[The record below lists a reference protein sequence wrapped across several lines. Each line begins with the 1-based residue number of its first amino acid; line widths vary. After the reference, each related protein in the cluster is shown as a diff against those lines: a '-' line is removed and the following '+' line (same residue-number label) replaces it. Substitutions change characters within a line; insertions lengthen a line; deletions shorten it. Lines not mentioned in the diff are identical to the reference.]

1 MNWSGFFMALY
12 LAIGSLVAIGMLFSR
27 ILVGR
32 IPDLYPMGATIASL
46 TEGQR
51 ARIGRTR
58 MLALTLLS
66 DLPNVVT
73 WPASYLA
80 FRRRRN
86 LRRIIILRIR
96 WPLDVIESVWLLL
109 ISALIAILI
118 QVSGSDLYLRIA
130 CYAIIVA
137 TIFIPARWIING
149 DNLRREMRR
158 TLRSPIAQFSLI
170 AATNFIAL
178 SIAAAVLLQ
187 VSARSPF
194 RWESVWPEARQ
205 IWAFG
210 SLLAILRARPTGATE
225 IVVAGAGLA
234 VYALLLSQLITP
246 WRFRR
251 TGGDRIEISTRLLL
265 INDNDGAK
273 HWLKSVRTDD
283 PKLLP
288 DLVKAEGM
296 LALRTGDFSLAL
308 QRAQVMASLRRLPAW
323 PEDKNDGRRI
333 LAKWAEFFIRVDYG
347 ELFSRV
353 VSYLIGDGIS
363 DPCLATIVPTLVFFE
378 IGEERHG
385 RMARWMEQGMEQER
399 HQAEAAE
406 NLNANLETFTHEL
419 SAGMTDPPY
428 TLTLA
433 MIEAWRNQ
441 SREAA
446 ARLLRMPRTRRVPNR
461 VVKRILAGHVIV
473 EAVVQEGNLSQ
484 IRKAWVEDIL
494 GLLNEAQEWSIEEFP
509 LWLREWVQDDIK
521 QHLRGRFFWEDKE
534 IASALQELDRFLAG
548 RSDITEVISKTPHPA
563 DFTYRKG
570 TADITRALT
579 AVSLRDPPSTNPNE
593 CRIFDGPVKA
603 HTPDPLPG
611 PRLRTAGHN
620 VPYHAFLYCVRCG
633 RRGRH
638 RDIYVWIHKDAPKS
652 IIATEGRA
660 FLEETLSR
668 GKTPPR
674 IIIDSSGKNVGSHF
688 SSAVGHS

>member
-1 MNWSGFFMALY
+1 MNWSGFFIALY
-12 LAIGSLVAIGMLFSR
+12 LAVGILVTILILFSG
-27 ILVGR
+27 ILIGR
-32 IPDLYPMGATIASL
+32 IPDLYPMGATLVAL
-46 TEGQR
+46 FEGQR

-58 MLALTLLS
+58 MLALRLLS
-66 DLPNVVT
+66 ILPNIVT
-73 WPASYLA
+73 CPASYLA
-80 FRRRRN
+80 FRRSRN
-86 LRRIIILRIR
+86 VKRIVILRLR
-96 WPLDVIESVWLLL
+96 WPLDVIEGIWLLL
-109 ISALIAILI
+109 ISALVAILV
-118 QVSGSDLYLRIA
+118 QASGSDLYLRIA
-130 CYAIIVA
+130 CYAIIIA

-149 DNLRREMRR
+149 ENLRREMRR

-170 AATNFIAL
+170 AVTNFIAL

-187 VSARSPF
+187 VPARSPF
-194 RWESVWPEARQ
+194 RWGSVWPEALQ
-205 IWAFG
+205 IWTFG

-234 VYALLLSQLITP
+234 IYAFLLSQLITP

-265 INDNDGAK
+265 IDDNDRAK
-273 HWLKSVRTDD
+273 HWLKSVPTDD

-288 DLVKAEGM
+288 DLVRAEGM
-296 LALRTGDFSLAL
+296 LALKTGDFSLAL

-353 VSYLIGDGIS
+353 VIYLIRDGVS

-378 IGEERHG
+378 IGEERIG
-385 RMARWMEQGMEQER
+385 RMAKRIEQGMELER
-399 HQAEAAE
+399 HQAEAAG

-446 ARLLRMPRTRRVPNR
+446 ARLLKMPRTRRVPNR

-494 GLLNEAQEWSIEEFP
+494 GGLFRNSGCYAGLIFP
-509 LWLREWVQDDIK
+509 YGV
-521 QHLRGRFFWEDKE
+521 
-534 IASALQELDRFLAG
+534 SA
-548 RSDITEVISKTPHPA
+548 
-563 DFTYRKG
+563 
-570 TADITRALT
+570 
-579 AVSLRDPPSTNPNE
+579 
-593 CRIFDGPVKA
+593 
-603 HTPDPLPG
+603 
-611 PRLRTAGHN
+611 
-620 VPYHAFLYCVRCG
+620 
-633 RRGRH
+633 
-638 RDIYVWIHKDAPKS
+638 
-652 IIATEGRA
+652 
-660 FLEETLSR
+660 
-668 GKTPPR
+668 
-674 IIIDSSGKNVGSHF
+674 
-688 SSAVGHS
+688 